1 MRSLKPFHVLACI
14 LWLAGCTG
22 YELDALRETT
32 PRGPAFTKALTK
44 EYLAFAT
51 FEGWEMYDWPDA
63 LHFAR
68 KGLKTAA
75 GSPEPPEELSRWNLP
90 KDKIEALSR
99 SRARLLA
106 ALDGGARER
115 RPELAARAQAKFDCW
130 VEQQEENWQWDHIRA
145 CREGLEAAL
154 KRLEAA
160 PGKGYTLYF
169 DFDSARIRPAGTR
182 TIDTVIG
189 TLDGLAGPAVTL
201 GGHADRAGTE
211 AYNLDLSLRRARSV
225 HDALVRRGIPPSR
238 VTIQA
243 FGEMRPKVPTQD
255 GVREPGNRRVEILLN
270 AR

>member
-1 MRSLKPFHVLACI
+1 MLIHWARCFSFFAWPTICSACTRR
-14 LWLAGCTG
+14 AASSKVGQ
-22 YELDALRETT
+22 
-32 PRGPAFTKALTK
+32 
-44 EYLAFAT
+44 AT
-51 FEGWEMYDWPDA
+51 F
-63 LHFAR
+63 AR
-68 KGLKTAA
+68 RAA
-75 GSPEPPEELSRWNLP
+75 
-90 KDKIEALSR
+90 I
-99 SRARLLA
+99 
-106 ALDGGARER
+106 
-115 RPELAARAQAKFDCW
+115 
-130 VEQQEENWQWDHIRA
+130 V
-145 CREGLEAAL
+145 
-154 KRLEAA
+154 EAA

-189 TLDGLAGPAVTL
+189 TLDGRAGPAVTL

-225 HDALVRRGIPPSR
+225 HDALVRRGIPPPR